1 MLQKCGG
8 GGGGS
13 SSGGRG
19 GGIMTCDWL
28 SQYFSHLIK
37 RLGIENAE
45 VPRKKLQ
52 KNVGHRAHFLDM

>member
-37 RLGIENAE
+37 RLGIENAD
-45 VPRKKLQ
+45 VPRAHI
-52 KNVGHRAHFLDM
+52 GHRAHFLDM